1 MRSKGIE
8 RRSDRLGFTIVELA
22 IVLTIAGVLIGF
34 AIPKIQDAYKQREVN
49 GVRDGVV
56 MLAAVAR
63 TRAMEQ
69 AETVTFSLN
78 TTTGV
83 AAVIDSG
90 DTVNVLRFNTESG
103 VSARADSTIVRLCYG
118 ARGFAVSPCSTTLG
132 GPMNVVFYRGSYQA
146 LVEIWQLG
154 QLRKT

>member
-90 DTVNVLRFNTESG
+90 VGRSLNRPTVAPTANGNHKFVP
-103 VSARADSTIVRLCYG
+103 VA
-118 ARGFAVSPCSTTLG
+118 
-132 GPMNVVFYRGSYQA
+132 
-146 LVEIWQLG
+146 
-154 QLRKT
+154 